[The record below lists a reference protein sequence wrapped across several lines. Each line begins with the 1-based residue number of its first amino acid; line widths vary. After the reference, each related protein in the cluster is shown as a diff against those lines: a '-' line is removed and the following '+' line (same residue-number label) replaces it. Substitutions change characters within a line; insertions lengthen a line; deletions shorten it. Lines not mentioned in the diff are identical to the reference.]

1 MGGGEV
7 ARYLARHGTG
17 RVARAALVSAVTPFL
32 LRTPDHADGVDGS
45 VFDKIVDGL
54 QADRPGFLAG
64 FGKQF
69 FGAGLLSFGISSEIL
84 QWSLMMAMQAS
95 PKATLDCVRAFSAT
109 DFRTDMRAFAV
120 PTLIVHGDADATVPI
135 DVAGRAAAA
144 LVPGARLL
152 EYPGAPHGLFYTAR
166 DRLNQDLLAFIRG

>member
-1 MGGGEV
+1 
-7 ARYLARHGTG
+7 
-17 RVARAALVSAVTPFL
+17 
-32 LRTPDHADGVDGS
+32 
-45 VFDKIVDGL
+45 
-54 QADRPGFLAG
+54 
-64 FGKQF
+64 
-69 FGAGLLSFGISSEIL
+69 
-84 QWSLMMAMQAS
+84 
-95 PKATLDCVRAFSAT
+95 
-109 DFRTDMRAFAV
+109 MRAFAV